1 LKKGK
6 AWNTSYDTSGA
17 GMDNVGRME
26 KATKR
31 REAMKRQRLN
41 VTKAQSSMTRMSSDL
56 AGLLI
61 SIGRIVQREWVIQ
74 RLRGRKV
81 M

>member
-1 LKKGK
+1 
-6 AWNTSYDTSGA
+6 
-17 GMDNVGRME
+17 MDNVGRME